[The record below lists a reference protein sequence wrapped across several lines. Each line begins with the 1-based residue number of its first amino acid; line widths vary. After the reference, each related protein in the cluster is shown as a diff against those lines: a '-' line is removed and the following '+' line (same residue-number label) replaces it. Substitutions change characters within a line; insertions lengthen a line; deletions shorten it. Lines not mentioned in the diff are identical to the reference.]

1 MSGCPCRACAHGSV
15 SHMPSVPQSVPHYFS
30 DARGIYRTASLAPG
44 SAHGAGA
51 ATEPPIFVRRPGQER
66 GRTDQQGGTAVDTR
80 STSRTQSAESTRWV
94 VAPNKKNGERT
105 PGGATRRKIASHELG
120 APFHDQNT
128 RGRSEKQSGDPAQTR
143 RVPPLPDYPPG
154 LSGTMGSTSPA
165 AAAETAAVR
174 RHPAGPARAATAQS
188 TAVLAPAPAPARR
201 SRSP

>member
-94 VAPNKKNGERT
+94 VAPNKKTASGHRRRHSPKNRQSRT
-105 PGGATRRKIASHELG
+105 GSTVPRPEHSGTLRKAKWGSGANAPG
-120 APFHDQNT
+120 PP
-128 RGRSEKQSGDPAQTR
+128 PAR
-143 RVPPLPDYPPG
+143 LPPG